1 MNELKKKP
9 ANYSEIY
16 PEEIAKRLLQLAG
29 IDASKEIFE
38 ELENGVYYVKN
49 CAENGMNK
57 DYFRVLYNVL
67 AEVTQRA

>member
-1 MNELKKKP
+1 MIELKKKP
-9 ANYSEIY
+9 ASYSDIY
-16 PEEIAKRLLQLAG
+16 SDEIAQRLLQLAG
-29 IDASKEIFE
+29 IDASGEVFE

-49 CAENGMNK
+49 CAENSMNK